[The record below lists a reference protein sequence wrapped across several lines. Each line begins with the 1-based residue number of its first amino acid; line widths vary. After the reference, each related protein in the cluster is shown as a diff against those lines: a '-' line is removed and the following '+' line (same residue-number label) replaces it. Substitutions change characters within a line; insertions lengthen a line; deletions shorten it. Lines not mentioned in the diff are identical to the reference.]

1 MEENNVMN
9 NDNIENVTEGKQEEV
24 KKESF
29 FKRHKV
35 GTAVAGVGTLIVT
48 GLAIIGSIAQKKQ
61 VDVDDDFEEDDEEIF
76 DDPEL
81 EELIDLENG
90 STEDDSEK

>member
-9 NDNIENVTEGKQEEV
+9 NDNIENVTEGQQEV

-35 GTAVAGVGTLIVT
+35 GTAVAGVGALIVT

-61 VDVDDDFEEDDEEIF
+61 GDVDDDFEEDDEEIF

-81 EELIDLENG
+81 EELDLENG